1 MNLSL
6 CRLIISFLFFSTF
19 RKGGAKT
26 NFALHL
32 KKYSKK
38 GLKLTFGK

>member
-1 MNLSL
+1 MWINY
-6 CRLIISFLFFSTF
+6 INFIFSTF
-19 RKGGAKT
+19 KKGGAKT

-38 GLKLTFGK
+38 GFKLTFGK